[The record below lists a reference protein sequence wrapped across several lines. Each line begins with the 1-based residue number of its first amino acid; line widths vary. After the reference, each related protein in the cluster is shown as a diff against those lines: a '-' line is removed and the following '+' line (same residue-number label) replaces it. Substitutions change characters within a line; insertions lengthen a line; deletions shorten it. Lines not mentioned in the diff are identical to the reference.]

1 MQEFSIDDIKVFAET
16 VKELYRSLF
25 KKYPFLKPLLLK
37 AMLYDNGNY
46 GLLIIDNKKVI
57 AKYSIFQS
65 SEGFIVKRNIQDPV
79 NLRFEAE
86 ASQINKLISNRA
98 EYHKK
103 PLKLLRYFPK
113 LVKGMSVS
121 SLSLNNTILEGSKV
135 VLRPFED
142 SDMSYLLSWYN
153 DYELNR
159 LAGWSNSKV
168 SASKLKYNM
177 ARSFGS
183 DPMNLMIDNLNGKP
197 IGTIQLYDFNNQD
210 KSCKLGIRIGDRDYW
225 SKGYGGDAV
234 NTIVEYAFC
243 SLDMYR
249 VDLRVYEY
257 NERAARC
264 YEKCGFKLEGR
275 TRKSAYIDGSYY
287 DEILMGLLKSEFL
300 KRKNGFEQ

>member
-1 MQEFSIDDIKVFAET
+1 MQEFSVDDIKALAET
-16 VKELYRSLF
+16 VRELYGSLF
-25 KKYPFLKPLLLK
+25 KKYPFLKPILLK

-46 GLLIIDNKKVI
+46 GLLIMDHNQVV

-65 SEGFIVKRNIQDPV
+65 SEGFIVKRNIQETV

-86 ASQINKLISNRA
+86 AASINKLISNKA
-98 EYHKK
+98 EYRKK

-113 LVKGMSVS
+113 LIKGMSGS
-121 SLSLNNTILEGSKV
+121 NLNLQPIVLEGSKV
-135 VLRPFED
+135 ILRPFED
-142 SDMSYLLSWYN
+142 RDMSYLLSWYN

-183 DPMNLMIDNLNGKP
+183 DPMNLMIDNLSGRP

-210 KSCKLGIRIGDRDYW
+210 KSCKLGIRIGDRNYW
-225 SKGYGGDAV
+225 SKGYGTDAV
-234 NTIVEYAFC
+234 NTIVGYAFS

-275 TRKSAYIDGSYY
+275 TRKSAFIDGSYY

-300 KRKNGFEQ
+300 KRKNEQEQ